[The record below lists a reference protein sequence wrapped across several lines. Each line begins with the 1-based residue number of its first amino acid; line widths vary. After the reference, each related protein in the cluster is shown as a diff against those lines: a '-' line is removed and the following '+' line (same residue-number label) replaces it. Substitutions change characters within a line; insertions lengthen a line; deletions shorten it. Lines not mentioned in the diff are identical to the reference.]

1 VTTGKKIL
9 WGGLGFVAVL
19 AALGVYR
26 SAQQAIVKVQ
36 TERAVRR
43 NLVSV
48 VTASGEIK
56 PRNYINIGANNM
68 GRITDINVAEGDQVK
83 AGQTLAKLETVQPA
97 ADVAAQK
104 ANLDLTRSE
113 LAASKANI
121 QANEAAQESQ
131 RASLKRA
138 EAEQERAKINFDRAA
153 ELFEAAL
160 IPRQDYDQR
169 RADYEAA
176 RAAVEEA
183 KAQIEQLK
191 AQQKQLQALTAS
203 ASNRVNQ
210 AEAQLRRVSDVLQK
224 HYAVSPIDGVV
235 TNLPVRV
242 GETVVPGIQNSAA
255 SLIMTIADMS
265 LITAEVKVDE
275 TDIVTVKLGQIADVS
290 IDAEPDKN
298 FRGRVIEIGNT
309 AILRSTGVAASQ
321 SNVASQEAKD
331 FKVVVALDDPPE
343 GIRPG
348 MSCTARITT
357 ATRENALT
365 IPIQAVTVRMASDLG
380 QAHNPASATAAA
392 EPAGRDR
399 EVEGVF
405 VIAGEQV
412 EFRPLKIGIT
422 GASNVEVLEGLRE
435 DDEVVTGSYQILRTI
450 RAGTKVKVENAQRG
464 V

>member
-1 VTTGKKIL
+1 MTTGKKIL